1 MFESLSEK
9 ISSVIDKLRGR
20 GKLSEADVKD
30 ALREV
35 RRALLEAD
43 VSLSVVKIFIE
54 KVREKATGEE
64 LWKSLTPGQLVV
76 KYVRDELI
84 ALMGGEAAPLT
95 FADKSPTVVLM
106 VGLNGHGKTTSSGK
120 LALYLKEREKKKVL
134 LAATDVYRPAA
145 IKQLEVL
152 GEQLGVPVF
161 AMGDKNNPVDISRAA
176 VAHAEKEGFDVVIID
191 TAGRLHVDNELMDEL
206 ERTREAV
213 DAHEVLMV
221 VDAMTGQDAVA
232 IADQFAKQIKTTG
245 LIMTKLDGDARGGA
259 ALSVRQVTG
268 QPIKFIGVGERLQAL
283 EVFHPDRMASR
294 ILGMGDVLGLIEK
307 AEQTMDQE
315 EAALLEQKLLENNFG
330 LDDFLSQMQQIRKLG
345 PLQDL
350 VKMLPGVG
358 NNPAL
363 RELNVD
369 EKKFGRMEAIIRSMT
384 LRERQRPD
392 IINASRKKRIALGSG
407 NEVSDVNGLLKQ
419 FGMLQKM
426 MSNLTGG
433 GGGFPGMPGIPG
445 MSHGRGNK
453 QQKHNP
459 NKKGKK
465 KIKGI
470 GMPFKM
476 PFGR

>member
-1 MFESLSEK
+1 MFESLSER
-9 ISSVIDKLRGR
+9 ISGVIDKLRGR

-43 VSLSVVKIFIE
+43 VSLSVVKTFID
-54 KVREKATGEE
+54 KVREKAIGEE

-76 KYVRDELI
+76 KHVRDELI
-84 ALMGGEAAPLT
+84 ELMGGAAAPLE
-95 FADKSPTVVLM
+95 FNADPPTVIMM

-152 GEQLGVPVF
+152 GEQIGCQVF
-161 AMGDKNNPVDISRAA
+161 QMGDKNDPVDISKAA
-176 VAHAEKEGFDVVIID
+176 VAYAEKEGFDVVIID
-191 TAGRLHVDNELMDEL
+191 TAGRLHVDSELMDEL
-206 ERTREAV
+206 ERTRKAINP
-213 DAHEVLMV
+213 DEVLMV
-221 VDAMTGQDAVA
+221 VDAMTGQDAVN
-232 IADQFAKQIKTTG
+232 IAEQFAEQIKTTG
-245 LIMTKLDGDARGGA
+245 VVMTKLDGDARGGA
-259 ALSVRQVTG
+259 ALSVREVTG
-268 QPIKFIGVGERLQAL
+268 QPIKFIGLGERLQAL

-307 AEQTMDQE
+307 AELAMDE
-315 EAALLEQKLLENNFG
+315 EDAQLLEQKILENNFD

-345 PLQDL
+345 PLQDII
-350 VKMLPGVG
+350 KMLPGIG

-369 EKKFGRMEAIIRSMT
+369 EGRFSRMEAIIRSMT
-384 LRERQRPD
+384 IKERRQPD
-392 IINASRKKRIALGSG
+392 IINASRKKRIAAGSG
-407 NEVSDVNGLLKQ
+407 NEVSEVNNLLKQ

-426 MSNLTGG
+426 MSSLTG
-433 GGGFPGMPGIPG
+433 GGGFPGMPKLPG
-445 MSHGRGNK
+445 MPKKGK
-453 QQKHNP
+453 NP

-470 GMPFKM
+470 GLPFKM

>member
-9 ISSVIDKLRGR
+9 ISGVIDKLRGR

-43 VSLSVVKIFIE
+43 VSLSVVKVFID
-54 KVREKATGEE
+54 KVKEKATGEE

-76 KYVRDELI
+76 KYVRDELVE
-84 ALMGGEAAPLT
+84 LMGGAAVPLELS
-95 FADKSPTVVLM
+95 ADPPTVLMM

-152 GEQLGVPVF
+152 GQQIGVPVF
-161 AMGDKNNPVDISRAA
+161 AMGDKNDPVDISKAA
-176 VAHAEKEGFDVVIID
+176 VAHAQKEGFDIVIID
-191 TAGRLHVDNELMDEL
+191 TAGRLHVDSELMDEL
-206 ERTREAV
+206 ERTRQAV
-213 DAHEVLMV
+213 HAHEVLLV
-221 VDAMTGQDAVA
+221 VDAMTGQDAVN
-232 IADQFAKQIKTTG
+232 IAEQFAKQIQTTG
-245 LIMTKLDGDARGGA
+245 VVMTKLDGDARGGA
-259 ALSVRQVTG
+259 ALSIREITG
-268 QPIKFIGVGERLQAL
+268 QPIKFIGIGERLQAL

-315 EAALLEQKLLENNFG
+315 EAALLEQKILENNFD
-330 LDDFLSQMQQIRKLG
+330 LDDFLGQMQQIRKLG

-350 VKMLPGVG
+350 IKMLPGIG

-363 RELNVD
+363 KELNVD
-369 EKKFGRMEAIIRSMT
+369 EGRFSRMEALIRSMT
-384 LRERQRPD
+384 LKERRRPE
-392 IINASRKKRIALGSG
+392 IINASRKKRIAAGSG
-407 NEVSDVNGLLKQ
+407 NEVSDVNALLKQ
-419 FGMLQKM
+419 FGMLQKVM
-426 MSNLTGG
+426 TNLTGG
-433 GGGFPGMPGIPG
+433 GGGLPGMPRLPG
-445 MSHGRGNK
+445 MSGRPGK
-453 QQKHNP
+453 QPKHNP

-465 KIKGI
+465 KIKGM
-470 GMPFKM
+470 GLPFRMPFS
-476 PFGR
+476 R

>member
-9 ISSVIDKLRGR
+9 ISGVIDKLRGR

-43 VSLSVVKIFIE
+43 VSLSVVKTFID
-54 KVREKATGEE
+54 KVREKAIGEE

-76 KYVRDELI
+76 KHVRDELV
-84 ALMGGEAAPLT
+84 ALMGGEATPLEMS
-95 FADKSPTVVLM
+95 ADPPTVIMM

-152 GEQLGVPVF
+152 GAQLEVPVF
-161 AMGDKNNPVDISRAA
+161 QMGDKNDPVDISKAA

-191 TAGRLHVDNELMDEL
+191 TAGRLHVDAELMDEL
-206 ERTREAV
+206 ERTRKAI
-213 DAHEVLMV
+213 DPTEVLMV
-221 VDAMTGQDAVA
+221 VDAMTGQDAVN
-232 IADQFAKQIKTTG
+232 IAEQFAKQIKTTG
-245 LIMTKLDGDARGGA
+245 VIMTKLDGDARGGA
-259 ALSVRQVTG
+259 ALSVREVTG
-268 QPIKFIGVGERLQAL
+268 QPIKFIGLGERLQAL

-307 AEQTMDQE
+307 AEQTMNE
-315 EAALLEQKLLENNFG
+315 EDAALLEQKILENNFD
-330 LDDFLSQMQQIRKLG
+330 LNDFLSQMQQIKKLG
-345 PLQDL
+345 PLQDII
-350 VKMLPGVG
+350 KMLPGIG

-369 EKKFGRMEAIIRSMT
+369 ESRFSRMEAIIRSMT
-384 LRERQRPD
+384 LKERRQPE
-392 IINASRKKRIALGSG
+392 IINASRKKRIAAGSG
-407 NEVSDVNGLLKQ
+407 NEVSEVNNLLKQ

-426 MSNLTGG
+426 MSSLTG
-433 GGGFPGMPGIPG
+433 GGGFPGMPRLPG
-445 MSHGRGNK
+445 MPGGK
-453 QQKHNP
+453 KGKGQQKNP

-465 KIKGI
+465 KIKGM
-470 GMPFKM
+470 GLPFKM

>member
-9 ISSVIDKLRGR
+9 ISGVIDRLRGR

-43 VSLSVVKIFIE
+43 VSLSVVKTFID
-54 KVREKATGEE
+54 KVREKAVGEE

-76 KYVRDELI
+76 KHVRDELI
-84 ALMGGEAAPLT
+84 ALMGGEATPLEMSP
-95 FADKSPTVVLM
+95 DPPTVIML

-120 LALYLKEREKKKVL
+120 LALHLKEREKKKVL

-161 AMGDKNNPVDISRAA
+161 HMGDKNDPVDISKAA
-176 VAHAEKEGFDVVIID
+176 VAHAQKEGFDVVIVD
-191 TAGRLHVDNELMDEL
+191 TAGRLHVDSELMDEL
-206 ERTREAV
+206 ERTRKAI
-213 DAHEVLMV
+213 DPDEVLMV
-221 VDAMTGQDAVA
+221 VDAMTGQDAVN
-232 IADQFAKQIKTTG
+232 IAEQFAKQIKTTG
-245 LIMTKLDGDARGGA
+245 VIMTKLDGDARGGA
-259 ALSVRQVTG
+259 ALSVREVTG
-268 QPIKFIGVGERLQAL
+268 QPIKFIGLGERLQAL

-307 AEQTMDQE
+307 AEQTMDEE
-315 EAALLEQKLLENNFG
+315 EAALLEQKILENNFD
-330 LDDFLSQMQQIRKLG
+330 LNDFLGQMQQIKKLG
-345 PLQDL
+345 PLQDII
-350 VKMLPGVG
+350 KMLPGVG

-369 EKKFGRMEAIIRSMT
+369 ESRFSRMEAIIRSMT
-384 LRERQRPD
+384 IKERRHPE
-392 IINASRKKRIALGSG
+392 IINASRKKRIAAGSG
-407 NEVSDVNGLLKQ
+407 NEVSEVNNLLKQ

-426 MSNLTGG
+426 MSSLTG
-433 GGGFPGMPGIPG
+433 GGGFPGMPRLPG
-445 MSHGRGNK
+445 MPNK
-453 QQKHNP
+453 KGKGKNQSQNP

-465 KIKGI
+465 KIKGM
-470 GMPFKM
+470 GLPFKM